1 MERRNNYAIQA
12 EQARKLFCAHD
23 LDAVARAHGLR
34 TDADFLYLHLL
45 SEDYRVSRSSGHI
58 ARRGGE
64 AWLPADGFDET
75 LTIFDLLCDAKPGRR
90 AAGDWKTTLDFGG
103 QVHRGLMESNRA
115 DELELLYDRQPE
127 RLRRVCLHLDGTPIA
142 GADLGFSLPFLR
154 IFASLFNSGTA
165 TTNLCPAC
173 AFCGTRMR
181 ISICAMRRC
190 TMPSA

>member
-1 MERRNNYAIQA
+1 MRFRPNRRGSCSAHTIWMRSRERMDCGQMRSLHICICS
-12 EQARKLFCAHD
+12 ARIIAS
-23 LDAVARAHGLR
+23 AV
-34 TDADFLYLHLL
+34 
-45 SEDYRVSRSSGHI
+45 RVGGHI
-58 ARRGGE
+58 ARREGE

-103 QVHRGLMESNRA
+103 QVHRGLMEPNRA

-127 RLRRVCLHLDGTPIA
+127 RLRRVCLRLDGTPIA
-142 GADLGFSLPFLR
+142 RSRSCAFPCRFSR

-165 TTNLCPAC
+165 TTNSCPAC

>member
-58 ARRGGE
+58 ARREGE

-90 AAGDWKTTLDFGG
+90 AAGDWKTTLDFWRTGPPG
-103 QVHRGLMESNRA
+103 PDGAEPRG
-115 DELELLYDRQPE
+115 
-127 RLRRVCLHLDGTPIA
+127 
-142 GADLGFSLPFLR
+142 
-154 IFASLFNSGTA
+154 
-165 TTNLCPAC
+165 
-173 AFCGTRMR
+173 
-181 ISICAMRRC
+181 
-190 TMPSA
+190 